1 MTLQLV
7 ARPHR
12 NGGYAAWRSPARA
25 GKGETTYE
33 LVDGEQVIL
42 GLGTLSTGVTDEGLA
57 EFWSKVLYR
66 LRKYG
71 CDADARHEI
80 AGQLVRKGCPLPEC
94 ALWPGAS
101 RPGWAEVAEE
111 LAGLL
116 SSA

>member
-12 NGGYAAWRSPARA
+12 NGGIRSVALTFARWQRRDH
-25 GKGETTYE
+25 YE